1 LIAEARL
8 PIADLLFD
16 NSITFD
22 PANRM
27 FYADACTGK
36 AMILHFGRVREFLS
50 PRLFLGLHNHQR
62 RVAKTLKPSILIHVT
77 PGGEMIVRFIRYPF
91 IMFLPFTGAAEKND
105 PTFSVD
111 DDIILDGVALF
122 LPL

>member
-1 LIAEARL
+1 
-8 PIADLLFD
+8 
-16 NSITFD
+16 
-22 PANRM
+22 
-27 FYADACTGK
+27 
-36 AMILHFGRVREFLS
+36 MILHFGRICEFL
-50 PRLFLGLHNHQR
+50 PTRLFLRLDNHQR
-62 RVAKTLKPSILIHVT
+62 RVAKTLKPSILIYVT
-77 PGGEMIVRFIRYPF
+77 PFGELIVRFIRYPF